1 MLRSVLHRG
10 TLVIAA
16 LLLAGCAQTFDATQ
30 LGVPATMAAPAGQA
44 VTGPSFR
51 VTSHSVFGFWGLL
64 SLRKPSLERALASQL
79 IGGKGVANV
88 KIKVRSRWSDVL
100 FTVLTAGLLVPRSVT
115 FEGTITNAAP
125 AAP

>member
-1 MLRSVLHRG
+1 MRRLGLAVA
-10 TLVIAA
+10 LVG
-16 LLLAGCAQTFDATQ
+16 LVGCAQTFDATH

-64 SLRKPSLERALASQL
+64 SLRRPSLERALASQL

>member
-1 MLRSVLHRG
+1 
-10 TLVIAA
+10 
-16 LLLAGCAQTFDATQ
+16 
-30 LGVPATMAAPAGQA
+30 
-44 VTGPSFR
+44 
-51 VTSHSVFGFWGLL
+51 WGLL